1 LAKATSA
8 FLSSSTRRTVFDDAK
23 SASLFGKIGEP
34 QRVYAEPKAFKM
46 PTKIA
51 LGSQEININVTI
63 KNRRG

>member
-1 LAKATSA
+1 LN
-8 FLSSSTRRTVFDDAK
+8 DAK

-51 LGSQEININVTI
+51 LGSQEISINVTI